1 MGNVQLWYLTCWPGL
16 SGSNGIYFEV
26 AGTLEASSSGL
37 FGTNSH
43 SSPGDIS
50 KLLDATRPSVFSS
63 FSCNISF
70 ICGIFRE
77 VLVHHHA
84 AKTAPTLAA
93 RVPQYME
100 GTYSCF
106 MVHSL
111 HLVKTKTIHLPAA
124 TSPQDNLLVLVLRK
138 RGSKYIIVVLYEQ
151 GLREQRMR
159 WSFLTTWYILQPD
172 LGKKPIHCAC
182 HHWWHQVQRRHEIV
196 RSHCLVTQ

>member
-1 MGNVQLWYLTCWPGL
+1 M
-16 SGSNGIYFEV
+16 
-26 AGTLEASSSGL
+26 

-43 SSPGDIS
+43 SSLGDIS

-84 AKTAPTLAA
+84 ATTAPTLTA

-111 HLVKTKTIHLPAA
+111 RLVKTKTIHLPAA

-138 RGSKYIIVVLYEQ
+138 RGRKYIIVVLYEQ
-151 GLREQRMR
+151 GLRRAENAMEFSYYLIHPPAR
-159 WSFLTTWYILQPD
+159 S
-172 LGKKPIHCAC
+172 GKEANPL
-182 HHWWHQVQRRHEIV
+182 
-196 RSHCLVTQ
+196 CLPSLMASGPASTRDWKITLSRDSIMHAL